1 MSKAM
6 LVVGIFILGA
16 LALAMINVIEDMQA
30 GTDLDYY
37 LLEETTEAAMIDAI
51 DIGYYRLSGGVLRI
65 DREKFLESFIRR
77 FAQSVN
83 RDKDYDI
90 QIIDLNETPPKVSIK
105 VDSKTIASFN
115 GEQLGIENKVDA
127 ILETKYEEN
136 RLLRQVQ

>member
-30 GTDLDYY
+30 GNDLDYY